1 MEMTSIILSLAS
13 ISDGP
18 LMEKGFFVVAVG
30 LLGVFMVLMFFF
42 IMIIVLE
49 KISVAAEKRKDKS

>member
-1 MEMTSIILSLAS
+1 MEMTSIILSLAN
-13 ISDGP
+13 ISDSP

-49 KISVAAEKRKDKS
+49 KISVAVERKKR

>member
-1 MEMTSIILSLAS
+1 MEMTSIILSLAN
-13 ISDGP
+13 ISDSH

-49 KISVAAEKRKDKS
+49 KISVAVERKKDKS